1 MNQGVEEAEVVD
13 VDMGV
18 AVAVVGVGVDL
29 TEMQP
34 LRTPL
39 PIVEFPVFKVP
50 LKS

>member
-18 AVAVVGVGVDL
+18 AVAVVGVDL
-29 TEMQP
+29 TERQP